1 GFYLCETQDQ
11 ADDHIANIAALLES
25 RAVEQHYPALASRL
39 VGKYGAS
46 KGWRRNRV
54 RTTSGLTVDAIG
66 LDTAARGAKLEDAR
80 PDFLVIDDVDGELD
94 TPGVTA
100 RKIKVLTHKILPAG
114 APNLAVLAVQ
124 NLVLPDGIFAMLTD
138 GRADFLADRLVS
150 GPFPA
155 LDGLAYEQRDG
166 RYVITAGE
174 PTWQG
179 QDLARCQDMLD
190 DMGLTAF
197 LAECQHDVD
206 APPGGMF
213 DHLDFRHCTS
223 AEVPDLLRTTV
234 WVDPAVTNTDDS
246 DSHAIQVDG
255 VDARGTIYRLWSWEQ
270 RTSPEDSLRRA
281 IAKAVEFGARTVG
294 VETDQGGDTW
304 QSVYKQALQQ
314 LHLDAATAPKFRS
327 EKAGAGHGPKA
338 HRASQM
344 LAGYER
350 GKIVHVLGTHQVL
363 ERALRRFPKTKPFD
377 LVDAAFWGYHDLS
390 QPVRAFAAA
399 AGGAPTVPPVR
410 FDIYGR
416 R

>member
-1 GFYLCETQDQ
+1 
-11 ADDHIANIAALLES
+11 
-25 RAVEQHYPALASRL
+25 
-39 VGKYGAS
+39 
-46 KGWRRNRV
+46 
-54 RTTSGLTVDAIG
+54 
-66 LDTAARGAKLEDAR
+66 
-80 PDFLVIDDVDGELD
+80 
-94 TPGVTA
+94 
-100 RKIKVLTHKILPAG
+100 
-114 APNLAVLAVQ
+114 
-124 NLVLPDGIFAMLTD
+124 
-138 GRADFLADRLVS
+138 
-150 GPFPA
+150 
-155 LDGLAYEQRDG
+155 YEQRDG

-213 DHLDFRHCTS
+213 DHLDFRHCQPDD
-223 AEVPDLLRTTV
+223 VPDLVRTTV